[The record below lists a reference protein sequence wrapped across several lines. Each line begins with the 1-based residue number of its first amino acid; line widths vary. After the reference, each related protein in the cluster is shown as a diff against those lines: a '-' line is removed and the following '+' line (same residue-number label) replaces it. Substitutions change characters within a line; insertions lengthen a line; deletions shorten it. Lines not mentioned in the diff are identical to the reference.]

1 MKDYNFKYLGNL
13 NIKNI
18 KKNVLDIPEEEWNKF
33 EFRQKT
39 YEVHK
44 NTRTIPIIFDID
56 SRSTNPTYLSNSEL
70 YKEELNYL
78 KNLFLNKLGN
88 GFIIRAILVK
98 LKNNSLINP
107 HIDSG
112 HSLSISNRMHIPVI
126 TNEKVFFQVGDE
138 IKIFKEGEIWEINNT
153 GKLHSVENNSNEDRV
168 HLIID
173 WTKYDRL
180 Q

>member
-1 MKDYNFKYLGNL
+1 MEDYNFKYLGNF

-18 KKNVLDIPEEEWNKF
+18 KKKVLDIPEEEWNKF

-44 NTRTIPIIFDID
+44 NTRTIPMIFDMD
-56 SRSTNPTYLSNSEL
+56 FRSTNPTYLSNSEL
-70 YKEELNYL
+70 YKEELIYL

-98 LKNNSLINP
+98 LKNKSLIDP
-107 HIDSG
+107 HIDSK
-112 HSLSISNRMHIPVI
+112 HILSICNRMHIPII

-153 GKLHSVENNSNEDRV
+153 GKIHSVVNNSNEDRV

-173 WTKYDRL
+173 WKK
-180 Q
+180 